1 MKRSIL
7 YAFLLALLA
16 VFAGCVKE
24 NPVDPFRGDIPE
36 YPTEGKALVRM
47 SAVFPV
53 APGTKAMADLPSVSI
68 IRVAVFGS
76 SGFLKEVV
84 DAENVQS
91 AVTNGSSTLYTF
103 DVKLSLT
110 DSKNLRVNVIANC
123 DANLPW
129 KYEGIVMCGSAYTTG
144 NQDAYWARFTL
155 PNGIALKM
163 EYDDSPDVQSMVYV
177 KEGNYYMVTD
187 EVTDAFCGG
196 AGRPGL
202 PMLRNF
208 AKMSVESTTPQLT
221 LDPNTT
227 MAIVN
232 MPDRGSVAPYDATR
246 SLFMSSY
253 KDSTYAQLKAH
264 YPGYSPDSMQYI
276 NSDPATVTFHPC
288 GKDGQGNVTGGIYM
302 FERPKPS
309 ASSDSPTYI
318 IIHGKYRDFQS
329 GKTMNDWKNATG
341 ANKYPGNPDNWLVPA
356 AQAVDGY
363 YKIDLMDDDGY
374 YAILRNFRYHLRITG
389 VSKAGASTPAE
400 AGSTGGSGD
409 ISASQETQGLTDI
422 SNGYGRIAVSYVER
436 TFVDQQV
443 EVELKYKFIPDVEEG
458 DNVIDNSLESEGG
471 SVVITVNNATNGS
484 PINVISSTLDS
495 SISSQTGVTLGSS
508 STGIIK
514 VMGSGNANNDA
525 EGYRTIKFTTNVP
538 SNIDRAEQVIQI
550 KGMIDA
556 FRSISRDVK
565 FYLME
570 HQNMTV
576 TCVADNPDPNFPVN
590 AVEDLAGE
598 GVNVNISI
606 PTQLPESMF
615 PLVFEIESDK
625 LSITPNTTRYPDD
638 NLPVESGFSICT
650 GKTGKKTFHY
660 NYTLSYDNY
669 VAKAENQSGGK
680 TFTCHFKTNMDDS
693 ASTIYVSNE
702 YFNLGSAPF
711 ENYSIYNFSRVR
723 FSNYAAAA
731 NTALNCS
738 FYLDEE
744 DTATSRTI
752 TVQLEGLR
760 PQNTNSPWSVVDQ
773 GSGLY
778 TYTYSRSG
786 GVAGQRVT
794 LPLTTLAAGQHNGSY
809 SITLSA
815 NGSNGEPLYREVE
828 ASSSD
833 FVWRTGSYTINLRAN
848 NGSNPSFTTAPQNVV
863 FSNTEQGGNNNN
875 NRYQYMGYR
884 ESTGGWWSQ
893 SYDYYSGSFTVTA
906 PSNFNEA
913 VITSITM
920 VYNGNNT
927 SNQAVTVVGDVSGSS
942 TLSTKTSWTSSSVGD
957 NTVTVTMACTNST
970 QYNARNQLTS
980 VTVNYG
986 YFEEP

>member
-1 MKRSIL
+1 
-7 YAFLLALLA
+7 
-16 VFAGCVKE
+16 
-24 NPVDPFRGDIPE
+24 
-36 YPTEGKALVRM
+36 
-47 SAVFPV
+47 
-53 APGTKAMADLPSVSI
+53 
-68 IRVAVFGS
+68 
-76 SGFLKEVV
+76 
-84 DAENVQS
+84 
-91 AVTNGSSTLYTF
+91 
-103 DVKLSLT
+103 
-110 DSKNLRVNVIANC
+110 
-123 DANLPW
+123 
-129 KYEGIVMCGSAYTTG
+129 
-144 NQDAYWARFTL
+144 
-155 PNGIALKM
+155 
-163 EYDDSPDVQSMVYV
+163 
-177 KEGNYYMVTD
+177 
-187 EVTDAFCGG
+187 
-196 AGRPGL
+196 
-202 PMLRNF
+202 
-208 AKMSVESTTPQLT
+208 
-221 LDPNTT
+221 
-227 MAIVN
+227 
-232 MPDRGSVAPYDATR
+232 
-246 SLFMSSY
+246 
-253 KDSTYAQLKAH
+253 
-264 YPGYSPDSMQYI
+264 
-276 NSDPATVTFHPC
+276 
-288 GKDGQGNVTGGIYM
+288 
-302 FERPKPS
+302 
-309 ASSDSPTYI
+309 
-318 IIHGKYRDFQS
+318 
-329 GKTMNDWKNATG
+329 MNDWKNASG

-356 AQAVDGY
+356 SQAVDGY

-436 TFVDQQV
+436 TFVDKQV
-443 EVELKYKFIPDVEEG
+443 EVELKYKFIPDIEEG

-471 SVVITVNNATNGS
+471 PVIITVNNATNGS

-514 VMGSGNANNDA
+514 VMGNGNASNDA

-576 TCVADNPDPNFPVN
+576 TCVADNPDPNFPSN

-660 NYTLSYDNY
+660 NYTLSYDEY
-669 VAKAENQSGGK
+669 TAKAENQSGGK
-680 TFTCHFKTNMDDS
+680 TFTCHFKTNMDAS

-711 ENYSIYNFSRVR
+711 TNYSIYNFSRVR

-752 TVQLEGLR
+752 TVQMEGLR

-773 GSGLY
+773 ASGLY

-786 GVAGQRVT
+786 GVAGQRVS

-809 SITLSA
+809 SITISA
-815 NGSNGEPLYREVE
+815 NGSSGEPLYREVE
-828 ASSSD
+828 ASSTDYEQRIIS
-833 FVWRTGSYTINLRAN
+833 TN
-848 NGSNPSFTTAPQNVV
+848 NGNLSTGNNRSVTSNPVTIT
-863 FSNTEQGGNNNN
+863 FSNIYANGNQYVRPG
-875 NRYQYMGYR
+875 RYATITVNAGSGRTIYAVEITFTDDYY
-884 ESTGGWWSQ
+884 T
-893 SYDYYSGSFTVTA
+893 YDYTTTVGESSLNGAVWSWLGESAGSLTI
-906 PSNFNEA
+906 SNGYDRSSRISSIS
-913 VITSITM
+913 VI
-920 VYNGNNT
+920 Y
-927 SNQAVTVVGDVSGSS
+927 
-942 TLSTKTSWTSSSVGD
+942 K
-957 NTVTVTMACTNST
+957 
-970 QYNARNQLTS
+970 
-980 VTVNYG
+980 
-986 YFEEP
+986 